1 MSSPPQLIPLTA
13 PVIPLNL
20 PKNPDLYLEAL
31 THSSYANEENLEK
44 DYQRLEFMGDAVF
57 QIVSADMIFKKYP
70 FMQEGEMTKLRIK
83 LVQEVSL
90 AQLGRHIKINTYMRL
105 GHGEEKSH
113 GRDKDSLI
121 ADCVEAFLGAI
132 YIDHGFKVAKKV
144 ALSWLNWIFKD
155 LPDLEV
161 NDYKSQLQELIQ
173 SDSREPLRY
182 VEIKSLG
189 SDNNKTF
196 YFKVVH
202 NGIELGR
209 GKGKTKKE
217 AEQFAAKEALLKV
230 AK

>member
-1 MSSPPQLIPLTA
+1 MNNSYLQLLRPYHI
-13 PVIPLNL
+13 L

-173 SDSREPLRY
+173 SDSQEPLRY

>member
-1 MSSPPQLIPLTA
+1 MNNSYLQLLRPYHI
-13 PVIPLNL
+13 L

-196 YFKVVH
+196 YSKVVH

>member
-1 MSSPPQLIPLTA
+1 MNNSYLQLLRPYHI
-13 PVIPLNL
+13 L

-230 AK
+230 PK

>member
-1 MSSPPQLIPLTA
+1 
-13 PVIPLNL
+13 
-20 PKNPDLYLEAL
+20 
-31 THSSYANEENLEK
+31 
-44 DYQRLEFMGDAVF
+44 MGDAVF

>member
-1 MSSPPQLIPLTA
+1 MNNSYLQLLRPYHI
-13 PVIPLNL
+13 L

-173 SDSREPLRY
+173 SDNREPLRY

>member
-1 MSSPPQLIPLTA
+1 MNNSYLQLLRPYHI
-13 PVIPLNL
+13 L

-132 YIDHGFKVAKKV
+132 YIDHGFKVAKIV

>member
-1 MSSPPQLIPLTA
+1 MNNSYLQLLRPYHI
-13 PVIPLNL
+13 L

-90 AQLGRHIKINTYMRL
+90 AQLGR
-105 GHGEEKSH
+105 HGEEKSH

>member
-1 MSSPPQLIPLTA
+1 MNNSYLQLLRPYHI
-13 PVIPLNL
+13 L

-31 THSSYANEENLEK
+31 THSSYANEENLNK

>member
-1 MSSPPQLIPLTA
+1 MNNSYLQLLRPYHI
-13 PVIPLNL
+13 L

-209 GKGKTKKE
+209 GKGKTKNE

>member
-1 MSSPPQLIPLTA
+1 MNNHFERLLQPFKIQ
-13 PVIPLNL
+13 
-20 PKNPDLYLEAL
+20 PKNKELYLEAL
-31 THSSYANEENLEK
+31 THSSYANEHKLGINK

-70 FMQEGEMTKLRIK
+70 TMHEGEMTKLRIK
-83 LVQEVSL
+83 LVQEVSF
-90 AQLGRHIKINTYMRL
+90 AQLGREIKINEHMRL
-105 GHGEEKSH
+105 GKGEEKSN
-113 GRDKDSLI
+113 GCEKDSLI

-132 YIDHGFKVAKKV
+132 YIDQGFKVAKKV
-144 ALSWLNWIFKD
+144 AMTWLNKIMKD

-173 SDSREPLRY
+173 SDSREPLKY
-182 VEIKSLG
+182 IEIKATGL
-189 SDNNKTF
+189 DNNKTF
-196 YFKVVH
+196 YFKVTH

>member
-1 MSSPPQLIPLTA
+1 MNNSYLQLLRPYHI
-13 PVIPLNL
+13 L
-20 PKNPDLYLEAL
+20 PKNPDLYLDAL

>member
-1 MSSPPQLIPLTA
+1 MNNSYLQLLRPYHI
-13 PVIPLNL
+13 L

-31 THSSYANEENLEK
+31 THSSYANEENFGK

>member
-1 MSSPPQLIPLTA
+1 MNNSYLQLLRPYHI
-13 PVIPLNL
+13 L

-209 GKGKTKKE
+209 GKGKTKKRSRTICC
-217 AEQFAAKEALLKV
+217 
-230 AK
+230 

>member
-1 MSSPPQLIPLTA
+1 MNNSYLQLLRPYHI
-13 PVIPLNL
+13 L

-189 SDNNKTF
+189 SANYKTF

>member
-1 MSSPPQLIPLTA
+1 MNNSYLQLLRPYHI
-13 PVIPLNL
+13 L

-90 AQLGRHIKINTYMRL
+90 AQLGRHIKINTCMRL

>member
-1 MSSPPQLIPLTA
+1 MNNSYLQLLRPYHI
-13 PVIPLNL
+13 L

-217 AEQFAAKEALLKV
+217 AEQFAANEALLKV

>member
-1 MSSPPQLIPLTA
+1 
-13 PVIPLNL
+13 
-20 PKNPDLYLEAL
+20 
-31 THSSYANEENLEK
+31 
-44 DYQRLEFMGDAVF
+44 
-57 QIVSADMIFKKYP
+57 
-70 FMQEGEMTKLRIK
+70 
-83 LVQEVSL
+83 
-90 AQLGRHIKINTYMRL
+90 MRL

-113 GRDKDSLI
+113 GREKDSLI

-132 YIDHGFKVAKKV
+132 YIDQGFKVAKRV
-144 ALSWLNWIFKD
+144 ALSWLNWILKD

>member
-1 MSSPPQLIPLTA
+1 MNNSYLQLLRPYHI
-13 PVIPLNL
+13 L

-90 AQLGRHIKINTYMRL
+90 AQLGRHIKIKTYMRL

>member
-1 MSSPPQLIPLTA
+1 MNNSYLQLLRPYHI
-13 PVIPLNL
+13 L

-144 ALSWLNWIFKD
+144 ALSWLNWILKD

>member
-1 MSSPPQLIPLTA
+1 MNNSYLQLLRPYHI
-13 PVIPLNL
+13 L

-44 DYQRLEFMGDAVF
+44 DYQRLEFMGNAVF

>member
-1 MSSPPQLIPLTA
+1 MNNSYLQLLRPYHI
-13 PVIPLNL
+13 L

-31 THSSYANEENLEK
+31 THSSYANEENLGK

>member
-1 MSSPPQLIPLTA
+1 MNNSYLQLLRPYHI
-13 PVIPLNL
+13 L

-105 GHGEEKSH
+105 GHGEKKSH

>member
-1 MSSPPQLIPLTA
+1 MNNSYLQLLRPYHI
-13 PVIPLNL
+13 L

-161 NDYKSQLQELIQ
+161 NGYKSQLQELIQ

>member
-1 MSSPPQLIPLTA
+1 MNNSYLQLLRPYHI
-13 PVIPLNL
+13 L

-173 SDSREPLRY
+173 SDSRQPLRY

>member
-1 MSSPPQLIPLTA
+1 MNSQF
-13 PVIPLNL
+13 LNL
-20 PKNPDLYLEAL
+20 LRPYHIFPKNEELYLEAL
-31 THSSYANEENLEK
+31 THSSYANDENINK
-44 DYQRLEFMGDAVF
+44 DYQPLEFMGDAVL
-57 QIVSADMIFKKYP
+57 QIVSADMIYKRYP
-70 FMQEGEMTKLRIK
+70 LMQEGEMTKLRIK

-90 AQLGRHIKINTYMRL
+90 AQLGRFIKINSYMRL

-113 GRDKDSLI
+113 GREKDSLI

-132 YIDHGFKVAKKV
+132 YIDQGFKVAKRV
-144 ALSWLNWIFKD
+144 ALSWLNWILKD

-217 AEQFAAKEALLKV
+217 AEQFAAKEALVKV

>member
-1 MSSPPQLIPLTA
+1 MNNSYLQLLRPYHI
-13 PVIPLNL
+13 L

-57 QIVSADMIFKKYP
+57 QIVSADMIFKKSP

>member
-1 MSSPPQLIPLTA
+1 MNNSYLQLLRPYHI
-13 PVIPLNL
+13 L

>member
-1 MSSPPQLIPLTA
+1 MNNSYLQLLRPYHI
-13 PVIPLNL
+13 L

-173 SDSREPLRY
+173 SDSREPLCY

>member
-1 MSSPPQLIPLTA
+1 MNNSYLQLLCPYHI
-13 PVIPLNL
+13 L